1 MSSNG
6 NIDKLIEAGR
16 ALRSKLV
23 TYSTFIIGITI
34 LVALII
40 WGTNKMTLD
49 SRNCTTMMTYYDNA
63 GTQITNTNFD
73 STVPQPSDATGNPAL
88 LKNYSLCSFNIL
100 TAYNCCCAGNFKN
113 DFVNLCALQNCIRQ
127 GARCLDVEVYSVNND
142 PVIATSSVD
151 DDSIKET
158 YNSVPFADMLD
169 TVAKYA
175 FTSGMKYSAP
185 NPNDPLILN
194 IRMMSKNKKIYNKMA
209 KNIEDSLG
217 DHLLPPQYSYNYKNQ
232 NIGQLPIST
241 FNGSDKKEANVLIY
255 MDIDLN
261 SDIATTLPETKLFEM
276 VNLVGNM
283 PSPLPKTK
291 NPSDPKLE
299 SNTFY
304 TISAIHDIKNGNSST
319 IQNKNKTTTT
329 MCVPDLAETAVNPDF
344 TIAKDDGC
352 QMIAMCFQTQDAN
365 LQSCLDFFNN
375 QGCAFVLKEDSLLP
389 TYTYVKKPAPMKES
403 HKFVKRTVEIP
414 GHPGVS
420 FTV

>member
-6 NIDKLIEAGR
+6 NIDKLLQTGR
-16 ALRSKLV
+16 ALRAKLV

-49 SRNCTTMMTYYDNA
+49 SRNCTAMTTYYDND
-63 GTQITNTNFD
+63 GTQITNTNFGEEH
-73 STVPQPSDATGNPAL
+73 Q
-88 LKNYSLCSFNIL
+88 NYSLLSFNIL
-100 TAYNCCCAGNFKN
+100 TAYNCCCGGNFKN

-127 GARCLDVEVYSVNND
+127 GARCLDFEVYSVNNE

-158 YNSVPFADMLD
+158 YNSVSFADALS
-169 TVAKYA
+169 TIELYA
-175 FTSGMKYSAP
+175 FSRGMKYSAP
-185 NPNDPLILN
+185 NPKDPLIIN

-217 DHLLPPQYSYNYKNQ
+217 DHILPPSYSYNNNNK
-232 NIGQLPIST
+232 NIGEVPISN
-241 FNGSDKKEANVLIY
+241 FIGDNKKPASVLIF
-255 MDIDLN
+255 MDMDYN
-261 SDIATTLPETKLFEM
+261 TEIASILPKTKLFEM
-276 VNLVGNM
+276 INLIGNM
-283 PSPLPKTK
+283 PSTLPVSKEPTEHR
-291 NPSDPKLE
+291 LE
-299 SNTFY
+299 NNQYY
-304 TISAIHDIKNGNSST
+304 TINSFHDIKNGNSDS
-319 IQNKNKTTTT
+319 IKSRNKLGMT
-329 MCVPDLAETAVNPDF
+329 MCNPDLSDTANNLDF
-344 TIAKDDGC
+344 NIAKDDGC
-352 QMIAMCFQTQDAN
+352 QMIGMCFQTQDAN

-375 QGCAFVLKEDSLLP
+375 QQCAFVLKEEELLP
-389 TYTYVKKPAPMKES
+389 TYIYVKKPPPMKES